1 MSLDK
6 EIIFIKNLL
15 ITLDGKTNEEKLRIN
30 LYSIMTTVLLSKNIF
45 KKNMDIS
52 LFMIKLNIEF
62 KEYVYR
68 SRTSL
73 IARMIREIE
82 SADKNKLL
90 VLTNEL
96 KTLLF
101 STPDEQNR
109 LKKNNS
115 NSNSADDIL
124 RQFGRQ

>member
-1 MSLDK
+1 MDK

>member
-45 KKNMDIS
+45 KKNTDIS